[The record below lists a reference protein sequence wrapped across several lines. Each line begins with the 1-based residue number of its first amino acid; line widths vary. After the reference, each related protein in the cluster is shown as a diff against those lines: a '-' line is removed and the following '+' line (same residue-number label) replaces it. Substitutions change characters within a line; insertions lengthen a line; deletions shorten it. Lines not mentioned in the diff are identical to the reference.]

1 MRVSSIVIVMII
13 GWLSSVSYAA
23 DAYPVQEIYQKACS
37 NCHAP
42 KLAKGLQAPAAFD
55 QKAWSARLQQAKQ
68 AAKQNPGRYKN
79 EYDYLYHQ
87 VMVGRG
93 LMHHGGLCKEAGL
106 TANDCSKQAMIA
118 VIKYM
123 SQTKD
128 SN

>member
-1 MRVSSIVIVMII
+1 MKLNFLLFTFII
-13 GWLSSVSYAA
+13 GCMSSVTYAA
-23 DAYPVQEIYQKACS
+23 QSYPVQEIYQKACS

-55 QKAWSARLQQAKQ
+55 KQAWATRLQQAKQ
-68 AAKQNPGRYKN
+68 AVKKDPSRYKN
-79 EYDYLYHQ
+79 EYDYLYQQ
-87 VMVGRG
+87 VKIGRG

-106 TANDCSKQAMIA
+106 SADNCSKQAMIA

-128 SN
+128 NN